1 MSFCI
6 NCGQELAERAK
17 FCANCGKAI
26 NEPQNETKNQRKTV
40 YDGEIHKCPNCGEV
54 LSSFVTVCPT
64 CGHELRGTTASNSVR
79 ELAMK
84 LQQIENGRTTKNS
97 SLFGRGF
104 ASKQS
109 DDIDEQKINLIKSF
123 AIPNTKEDIL
133 EFAVLA
139 ASNVD
144 RNAYDES
151 YGYLS
156 QRMNARR
163 RDFSNAWMSK
173 LEQAYQKAKIV
184 LADDPRMNEIQA
196 LYDSTH
202 KSVNKVKW
210 RTWKLVGII
219 YGVLFAVVA
228 VILIIVFTSIAISEN
243 KEIERLENLEEK
255 IEIAIDEGNYKYAL
269 MNADSLTFTG
279 GDDDLKRDWAIRRDY
294 WIDKVIEEAAE
305 DGVVLERPAAPE
317 KSESETT
324 PALDITKENNI
335 GATQYEFKYDNYV
348 EVKKGLED
356 RGFTN
361 IKTQGMKDLS
371 TDWLSQD
378 GSVEKVTVDGET
390 GFPSDIAFPL
400 DVEIVIYYH
409 SFKD

>member
-1 MSFCI
+1 MAFCI
-6 NCGQELAERAK
+6 NCGQELAEGAK
-17 FCANCGKAI
+17 FCANCGKAV
-26 NEPQNETKNQRKTV
+26 NDNSTSQRKTV
-40 YDGEIHKCPNCGEV
+40 YEGEIHKCPNCGEV
-54 LSSFVTVCPT
+54 LSSFVTVCPA
-64 CGHELRGTTASNSVR
+64 CGHELRGAKASNSVR

-84 LQQIENGRTTKNS
+84 LQQIESGRTSKSNN
-97 SLFGRGF
+97 LFGWGF
-104 ASKQS
+104 ASKQP

-163 RDFSNAWMSK
+163 RDVSNAWMSK

-184 LADDPRMNEIQA
+184 LAGDPRLNEIQT

-210 RTWKLVGII
+210 RMWKLIGII
-219 YGVLFAVVA
+219 YGVLFAVAA
-228 VILIIVFTSIAISEN
+228 VLLIIVFTTKSISEKN
-243 KEIERLENLEEK
+243 EIKRLEAIEEK
-255 IEIAIDEGNYKYAL
+255 IEIALDDGDYKYAL
-269 MNADSLTFTG
+269 MNADCLTFNG
-279 GDDDLKRDWAIRRDY
+279 GDADKKRDWEIKRDY

-305 DGVVLERPAAPE
+305 AGVILERPVE
-317 KSESETT
+317 EESNDEQT
-324 PALDITKENNI
+324 PTFYLTKENSI
-335 GATQYEFKYDNYV
+335 GSTQYSFKYKNYL
-348 EVKKGLED
+348 EVKKELEE

-361 IKTQGMKDLS
+361 IKTQGLQDLT
-371 TDWLSQD
+371 TDWMAQD
-378 GSVEKVTVDGET
+378 GNVEKVTVDGET

-400 DVEIVIYYH
+400 DIEIVIYYH
-409 SFKD
+409 SFKK

>member
-1 MSFCI
+1 MPFCSH
-6 NCGQELAERAK
+6 CGHQLAEGAK
-17 FCANCGKAI
+17 FCYECGAKVGAT
-26 NEPQNETKNQRKTV
+26 NTTHTNQRKTV

-54 LSSFVTVCPT
+54 LTSFTTVCPT
-64 CGHELRGTTASNSVR
+64 CGHELRGAKASNSVR

-84 LQQIENGRTTKNS
+84 LQQIESRRTSRSNNP
-97 SLFGRGF
+97 FGRGF
-104 ASKQS
+104 ASKQP

-163 RDFSNAWMSK
+163 RDVSNAWMSK

-184 LADDPRMNEIQA
+184 LAGDPRLNEIQS

-210 RTWKLVGII
+210 RMWKLVGII
-219 YGVLFAVVA
+219 YGALFAIAAIV
-228 VILIIVFTSIAISEN
+228 LIIVFTTTSISKKN
-243 KEIERLENLEEK
+243 EIKRLESIEEV
-255 IEIAIDEGNYKYAL
+255 IVTALDDGDYKYAL
-269 MNADSLTFTG
+269 MNADRLTFN
-279 GDDDLKRDWAIRRDY
+279 GDDADEIRDWEIRRDY
-294 WIDKVIEEAAE
+294 WIDKVIEEAA
-305 DGVVLERPAAPE
+305 DAGVLLERPVDE
-317 KSESETT
+317 EMNNEQT
-324 PALDITKENNI
+324 PTFDLTKENSI
-335 GATQYEFKYDNYV
+335 GSTQYGFTYKNYL
-348 EVKKGLED
+348 EVKNELEA

-361 IKTQGMKDLS
+361 IKTQGLQDLT
-371 TDWLSQD
+371 TDWMAQD
-378 GSVEKVTVDGET
+378 GNVDKVTVDGET
-390 GFPSDIAFPL
+390 GFPADIAFPL

-409 SFKD
+409 SFKN